1 MKIFCWNVNSIK
13 ARIHLVEKFLKEQ
26 SPDVLLLQ
34 ETKCVNENFPQEFIF
49 DLGYNCNFHGQ
60 KSYNGV
66 AILSKSPLED
76 VVTEML
82 PGDPQA
88 RYIEGK
94 VLQNDEMYTIASLY
108 VPNGADPQSD
118 KFQYK
123 MEYFEAVGARLKQ
136 ALDNDERY
144 IVGGDFNVAP
154 EPLDVYDD
162 KYLDGKIGFHPKE
175 REHFRKYIAEGVVDT
190 YRLCNRDVKEFSWW
204 DYRTKGFDTGKGMR
218 IDHIL
223 VTPNLVGDVKHAGI
237 EPSYRGMER
246 PSDHT
251 PIYVEMLGR

>member
-13 ARIHLVEKFLKEQ
+13 ARIHLVEKFLREQ

-34 ETKCVNENFPQEFIF
+34 ETKCVNENFPQEFLF

-66 AILSKSPLED
+66 AILSKARIED
-76 VVTEML
+76 IETEML
-82 PGDPQA
+82 PGDVQA

-94 VLQNDEMYTIASLY
+94 VQFGNDMYTIASVY
-108 VPNGADPQSD
+108 VPNGSDPKSD

-123 MEYFEAVGARLKQ
+123 MEYFEAVNKRLKR
-136 ALDNDERY
+136 ALEEDEKY
-144 IVGGDFNVAP
+144 IMGGDFNVAP
-154 EPLDVYDD
+154 EPVDVYDA
-162 KYLDGKIGFHPKE
+162 KYLDGKIGFHPQE
-175 REHFRKYIAEGVVDT
+175 REHFRKYIAEGIVDT
-190 YRLCNRDVKEFSWW
+190 YRLCNRDVQEFSWW

-223 VTPNLVGDVKHAGI
+223 VTPNLAGSVKHAGI
-237 EPSYRGMER
+237 EPSYRGMEK

-251 PIYVEMLGR
+251 PIYVELLG